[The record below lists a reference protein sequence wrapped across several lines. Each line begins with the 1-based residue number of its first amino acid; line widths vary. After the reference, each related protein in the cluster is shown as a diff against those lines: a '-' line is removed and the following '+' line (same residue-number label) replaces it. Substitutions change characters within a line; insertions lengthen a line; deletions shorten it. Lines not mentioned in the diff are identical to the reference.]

1 MRAQAGSPPGTQ
13 RSFKAV
19 AAPPVFGVMSV
30 SPVKRQ
36 KMESALEQLKH
47 HTTVV
52 ADTGDFNGEG
62 GGGGEV
68 AFVAN
73 AADGVVFYPCR
84 GRVPAGISLLRT
96 GILL

>member
-1 MRAQAGSPPGTQ
+1 M
-13 RSFKAV
+13 
-19 AAPPVFGVMSV
+19 
-30 SPVKRQ
+30 KRQ

-62 GGGGEV
+62 VGRAGQG

-73 AADGVVFYPCR
+73 AVAGVV
-84 GRVPAGISLLRT
+84 L
-96 GILL
+96 

>member
-1 MRAQAGSPPGTQ
+1 
-13 RSFKAV
+13 
-19 AAPPVFGVMSV
+19 MSV

-62 GGGGEV
+62 GGRAGKLPLWLTQLMVLFFTRAV
-68 AFVAN
+68 AV
-73 AADGVVFYPCR
+73 
-84 GRVPAGISLLRT
+84 SLLVSPCYALEYFSKVAYLFFCCFYQRAA
-96 GILL
+96 LLQAVGVS

>member
-1 MRAQAGSPPGTQ
+1 MSGASGGCARRQAGGRAGSPPGTQ
-13 RSFKAV
+13 RSFKAA
-19 AAPPVFGVMSV
+19 AAPPASCGVMSV

-62 GGGGEV
+62 VGRAGQG

-73 AADGVVFYPCR
+73 AVAGVV
-84 GRVPAGISLLRT
+84 L
-96 GILL
+96 